1 MSRLWDLDA
10 TDWGMA
16 VGESE
21 AGVYEHA
28 TRGHFPWMVREHLA
42 DLSCSHFSMRPGA
55 CSVYVTIHDD
65 GEPNHSWT
73 LVPAP
78 LIEGWP

>member
-1 MSRLWDLDA
+1 VSRLPDLVA
-10 TDWGMA
+10 TDWRIA

-28 TRGHFPWMVREHLA
+28 TLGHFPWMVREHLA
-42 DLSCSHFSMRPGA
+42 DLSCSHFSMRRGA
-55 CSVYVTIHDD
+55 CSVHVSSHDD

-78 LIEGWP
+78 LIEGCP